1 MRNKGGTKSL
11 IYIITDISYN
21 TFDTIQMIQLQLS
34 TQEVI
39 YTSTLSTNIHEYI
52 SSNRHTDYYNKT

>member
-1 MRNKGGTKSL
+1 MRNTDGTKSL
-11 IYIITDISYN
+11 IYTITDISYN

-34 TQEVI
+34 TREVI

-52 SSNRHTDYYNKT
+52 IILKQTH